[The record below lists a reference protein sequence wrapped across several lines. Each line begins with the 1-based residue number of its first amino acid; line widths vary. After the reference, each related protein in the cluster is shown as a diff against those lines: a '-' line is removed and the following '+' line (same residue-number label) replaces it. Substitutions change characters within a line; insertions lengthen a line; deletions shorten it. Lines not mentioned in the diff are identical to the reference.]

1 MLVDCLEDMLK
12 PMTAMY
18 YEQDE
23 TKKVR
28 VNLFSDLSFF
38 KNVFV
43 ALLIAPD
50 MVYDV

>member
-28 VNLFSDLSFF
+28 VYLFSDLSFF
-38 KNVFV
+38 KCIRSFV
-43 ALLIAPD
+43 NSPGHGI
-50 MVYDV
+50 